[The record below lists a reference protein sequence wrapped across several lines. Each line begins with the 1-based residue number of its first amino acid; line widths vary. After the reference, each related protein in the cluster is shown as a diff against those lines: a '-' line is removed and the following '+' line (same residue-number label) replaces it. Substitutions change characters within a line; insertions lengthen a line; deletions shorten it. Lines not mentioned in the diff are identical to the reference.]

1 MRKKD
6 IHKLI
11 KGELSNER
19 EKEVIDW
26 LLKNPKKRAQYEI
39 LKAKHVAASL
49 NKVSINNIYEQEN
62 PSNNHTK
69 FIYSGIAI
77 AAIILIAAFVTF
89 NISKPATYENEQNT
103 LALVTTKK
111 AEKRYILL
119 EDSTKVTLNAN
130 SVLSYPKH
138 FIGNTR
144 EVTLKGEAFFEVTK
158 NQDKPFIVSLE
169 NGMKIK
175 VLGTSFNIKSY
186 AEDKD
191 IKTTLVT
198 GKVKVIK
205 EQDSTT
211 IDLVPSQQATYIKE
225 KDKIIVEKVDTKK
238 FTSWKENKFIY
249 NETPM
254 AQVLRDLERAY
265 NVTFIVESKD
275 IYKYKYNGVFD
286 NFSINQILEI
296 FEISSPITYHIKN
309 NRITLN
315 PKK

>member
-6 IHKLI
+6 IHNLI

-49 NKVSINNIYEQEN
+49 NKVNINTIYEQKDS
-62 PSNNHTK
+62 SNNHKK

-89 NISKPATYENEQNT
+89 NISKPISYENEQNT
-103 LALVTTKK
+103 LALATTKK
-111 AEKRYILL
+111 AEKRYVLL

-275 IYKYKYNGVFD
+275 IYNYKYNGVFD